1 MFSGRER
8 VQRTVIIVPPLI
20 GLAEFQGHHASQAC
34 YKSGI
39 IPPEYQDELCV
50 ERTFLTIVREAEILL

>member
-1 MFSGRER
+1 MSILSFALN
-8 VQRTVIIVPPLI
+8 IVLNYRDTI
-20 GLAEFQGHHASQAC
+20 LHKVKDQAC